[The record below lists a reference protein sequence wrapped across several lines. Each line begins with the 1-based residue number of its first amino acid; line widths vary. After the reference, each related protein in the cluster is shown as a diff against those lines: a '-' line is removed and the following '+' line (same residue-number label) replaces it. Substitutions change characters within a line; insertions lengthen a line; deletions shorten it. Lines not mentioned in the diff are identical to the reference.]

1 MSIGVEV
8 IPDPHPDGDPEKIY
22 LELVGPVRALR
33 VGGVLNARDVGG
45 LVGEYGTVRTGRL
58 LRSACLDGL
67 NAEGVATLTGL
78 GLKTVIDLRTPLERE
93 HRPNLVA
100 GLDGV
105 AEINVELLKTLAELD
120 ELPPESPREMY
131 RYLVDTCGPGIVV
144 VLEHLA
150 RPDALP
156 ALVHCLVGKDRTGLT
171 VALLLSL
178 LGVPRDAIVA
188 DYVASNAGLGS
199 IAHTAVQAEVLEWTL
214 AGLDERYGGPR
225 GYLAANGLSDES
237 VEALRAAFIDAAD

>member
-8 IPDPHPDGDPEKIY
+8 IPSPEGDPEQVY
-22 LELVGPVRALR
+22 RELVGPVRALR
-33 VGGVLNARDVGG
+33 IGGVLNARDVGG
-45 LVGEYGTVRTGRL
+45 LAGEHGTVRTGL
-58 LRSACLDGL
+58 LVRSACLENL

-78 GLKTVIDLRTPLERE
+78 GLRTVIDLRTPLELE
-93 HRPNLVA
+93 YHPNLVA
-100 GLDGV
+100 ELVDVNQLHV
-105 AEINVELLKTLAELD
+105 ALLKTLAELD
-120 ELPPESPREMY
+120 ELPEGSARELY
-131 RYLVDTCGPGIVV
+131 RYLVDTCGPGIVA

-171 VALLLSL
+171 VALLLEL

-188 DYVASNAGLGS
+188 DYVASNAGLGT

-214 AGLDERYGGPR
+214 AGLDERHGGPR
-225 GYLAANGLSDES
+225 GYLAAHGLRDET
-237 VEALRAAFIDAAD
+237 VETLRELFLY